1 MTTITLHV
9 PDSLAE
15 YHNDT
20 VRFIAAKLYESGK
33 LSLGQAADMAKL
45 TKRTF
50 AELLGEYGVSIFN
63 YSASDLNDELDRDLE
78 KKGDT

>member
-1 MTTITLHV
+1 MTTITLSV

-33 LSLGQAADMAKL
+33 LSLGEAADMAKL

-50 AELLGEYGVSIFN
+50 AELIGEYGVSVFN
-63 YSASDLNDELDRDLE
+63 YSASDLTDELDRIS
-78 KKGDT
+78 GI

>member
-1 MTTITLHV
+1 MTTITLDV

-15 YHNDT
+15 YQNDT

-50 AELLGEYGVSIFN
+50 AELLSDYGVSYIN
-63 YSASDLNDELDRDLE
+63 YSVDDLNDELDSIS
-78 KKGDT
+78 GI

>member
-1 MTTITLHV
+1 MTTIILEV

-15 YHNDT
+15 YQNDT

-50 AELLGEYGVSIFN
+50 AELLGDYNVSYIN
-63 YSASDLNDELDRDLE
+63 YSADDLKDEFDRIS
-78 KKGDT
+78 GI

>member
-1 MTTITLHV
+1 MTTIRLEV
-9 PDSLAE
+9 PDSLGE
-15 YHNDT
+15 YQNET

-50 AELLGEYGVSIFN
+50 AELLNDYGVSLLN
-63 YSASDLNDELDRDLE
+63 YSVDDLKDELD
-78 KKGDT
+78 GISGI